1 MKKLLLRRHSTLI
14 AGGPLI
20 YTYTIPNNAGGTG
33 EGFYRTVA
41 SWTNSTGL
49 SGRVNVNGTFT
60 SATCEKVVYW
70 QILVDG
76 VSQGA
81 SLVYNS
87 GGCSAG
93 TWPFNQDVPVL
104 DTSVVVL
111 QVYLWGAYNSDHI
124 GSGIFNINAH

>member
-1 MKKLLLRRHSTLI
+1 
-14 AGGPLI
+14 LI

-33 EGFYRTVA
+33 EGFYRTIA

-81 SLVYNS
+81 HQVYNS
-87 GGCSAG
+87 GSCTAAAWS
-93 TWPFNQDVPVL
+93 FNQDVPVL

-111 QVYLWGAYNSDHI
+111 QVYIWGAYNSDRI